1 MSSLAENK
9 KAHFNYEILE
19 KIEAGLVLSGAE
31 VKSVKSGHLSLKEAF
46 VTFHNNDAFL
56 TNAHISPYQQAGP
69 NPDYDPTHSRKL
81 LLHRKEIAYLRTKA
95 LEKGLTIIPL
105 SVYSKSRLIKVELA
119 VGKGKHTF
127 DKRETLKKRDIDRDT
142 KRIIKEL

>member
-1 MSSLAENK
+1 VITRTRSI
-9 KAHFNYEILE
+9 AHELP
-19 KIEAGLVLSGAE
+19 K
-31 VKSVKSGHLSLKEAF
+31 
-46 VTFHNNDAFL
+46 
-56 TNAHISPYQQAGP
+56 
-69 NPDYDPTHSRKL
+69 DPTQSRRL
-81 LLHRKEIAYLRTKA
+81 LLHRKEIEYLRTKA

>member
-1 MSSLAENK
+1 MPQFADNK

-19 KIEAGLVLSGAE
+19 KLEAGLVLTGAE
-31 VKSVKSGHLSLKEAF
+31 VKSVKAAQVSLKEAF
-46 VTFHNNDAFL
+46 VTFNNNDAYL
-56 TNAHISPYQQAGP
+56 TNAHIAQYPHAGP

-119 VGKGKHTF
+119 IAKGKHTF

-142 KRIIKEL
+142 KRVIKEL